1 MIRLGFGARLFL
13 IVISALVAL
22 QVLAM
27 ITYFLQRSRD
37 TETGFRLPVP
47 DQTAALVELLEATPK
62 EQWPLV
68 LRAAN
73 STDLRVRLSD
83 GPPQSGEPSW
93 YEAPVVDLILRR
105 YLAALGGRQVRVN
118 VEPSSELVAGPMKAL
133 AWASPGSVE
142 IEVGLKTG
150 ETLIVTTGGLLTLSL
165 LGFPPGFWAGILG
178 FGIATLTV
186 IMLRREARPL
196 RNLAKAVDLMNLPE
210 KAEPIADA
218 PRSAPEIRALIAAFN
233 RLRERVSGLLQAR
246 MVLVSGI
253 SHDLRTYAARLR
265 LRAEMIGDESER
277 SKAVRDLDDMSK
289 LLDDSLIA
297 FDATTPPRAQELF
310 EIGPLLQREAED
322 RRLGGAS
329 VSLTMSA
336 AGEPAQVLGDPLAV
350 PPVGREFDGQRH
362 RLWPGGHN
370 HRGCSGRHGGADHR
384 RQRIGHQS
392 GSAREGTSAVR
403 TSRGVAQPEHGRRRP
418 GIGHRSESCGT
429 SRWDIDADRCS
440 RRRNP
445 RGCKASAVQPA
456 EVNRYREIPW
466 ASAAGTNSP
475 PAVSMMSSGEQS

>member
-13 IVISALVAL
+13 IVISGLVAL

-27 ITYFLQRSRD
+27 VTYFLQRSRD

-62 EQWPLV
+62 AQWPLV

-73 STDLRVRLSD
+73 STDLHVRVAD
-83 GPPQSGEPSW
+83 GLPQAGDTPW
-93 YEAPVVDLILRR
+93 YEAPVVDLIVRR
-105 YLAALGGRQVRVN
+105 YLAALGDRQVRVR
-118 VEPSSELVAGPMKAL
+118 VEPSSELVAGPLKAL

-142 IEVGLKTG
+142 IGVGLKTG

-178 FGIATLTV
+178 FGIALLTV
-186 IMLRREARPL
+186 LMLRREARPL
-196 RNLAKAVDLMNLPE
+196 RELAQAVDLMNLPE

-218 PRSAPEIRALIAAFN
+218 PKSAPEIRALIAAFN
-233 RLRERVSGLLQAR
+233 RLRERVSSLLQAR

-297 FDATTPPRAQELF
+297 FDAATPPRVQDLF
-310 EIGPLLQREAED
+310 EIAPLLRREAED
-322 RRLGGAS
+322 RRLGGAP
-329 VSLTMSA
+329 VSLTISP
-336 AGEPAQVLGDPLAV
+336 AGEQAQMLGDPLAV
-350 PPVGREFDGQRH
+350 RRLVANLTDNAIAYGREAAIDADVTDGVVMLTIDDKGPGISPDQRQRVLEPFV
-362 RLWPGGHN
+362 RLEESRNRNTGGA
-370 HRGCSGRHGGADHR
+370 GLGLAIAQKVAESHGGALTLTD
-384 RQRIGHQS
+384 
-392 GSAREGTSAVR
+392 APEG
-403 TSRGVAQPEHGRRRP
+403 
-418 GIGHRSESCGT
+418 GT
-429 SRWDIDADRCS
+429 RAIVKLPLFS
-440 RRRNP
+440 
-445 RGCKASAVQPA
+445 VQ
-456 EVNRYREIPW
+456 
-466 ASAAGTNSP
+466 T
-475 PAVSMMSSGEQS
+475 

>member
-350 PPVGREFDGQRH
+350 RRLVANLTDNAIAYGREATITADVADGMVVLTIDDKGSGISPDQRERVLQPFV
-362 RLWPGGHN
+362 RLEESRNRNTGGAGLGLAIAQKAAEHHGGTLTLTDAPGG
-370 HRGCSGRHGGADHR
+370 
-384 RQRIGHQS
+384 
-392 GSAREGTSAVR
+392 GTRAVVR
-403 TSRGVAQPEHGRRRP
+403 LPLFSLQ
-418 GIGHRSESCGT
+418 
-429 SRWDIDADRCS
+429 
-440 RRRNP
+440 
-445 RGCKASAVQPA
+445 K
-456 EVNRYREIPW
+456 
-466 ASAAGTNSP
+466 
-475 PAVSMMSSGEQS
+475 